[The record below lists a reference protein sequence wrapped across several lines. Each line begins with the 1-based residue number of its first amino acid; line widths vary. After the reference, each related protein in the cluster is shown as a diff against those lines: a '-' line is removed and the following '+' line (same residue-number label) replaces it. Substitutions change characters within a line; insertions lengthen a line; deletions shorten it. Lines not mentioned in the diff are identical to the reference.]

1 MSVVTDEKR
10 DALSPQAR
18 ADKVSQYARGSKE
31 TAVARIDA
39 PGLAPGSVTSSP
51 PQELKFVFFLAWLLC
66 AIFYFYQ
73 YAVRSAP
80 GVMQEELTAAWGG
93 NHIGTLISAYYV
105 AYALMALVAGV
116 LLDRY
121 GARRTIPLGIAVVG
135 AGCIIFA
142 QGTLAAGVGGF
153 VLQALGAIFAFI
165 GSSYVAA
172 RYLPARMLAIFL
184 GFTQC
189 LGMAGAAF
197 GSKPVNMAIDPAGS
211 FHFPWQS
218 VWIAFAIMGFVLA
231 AATWIIMP
239 KEKGDSDSHHGPLSV
254 TSLVSPFKVVF
265 GNVQSWLAG
274 IIGGLLFVPTT
285 IGALVWATSFLHNGE
300 HMSMADAAS
309 EASMVPIGWIIGC
322 PLLGY
327 ISDKI
332 GRRKPVL
339 IGGALVML
347 AAGLAA
353 IYVPVGTFPRYPIA
367 LVLGI
372 ASGAAMIPFS
382 MIKEANPS
390 EVKGTAAGVMNFLV
404 FLTTGVISPFISRL
418 MVPSQGAPLDLAGFQ
433 HAFLPLVGGIVLA
446 IILSLIIRE
455 TGIGAHRA
463 SATKGRTPAST

>member
-1 MSVVTDEKR
+1 MSIATTER
-10 DALSPQAR
+10 
-18 ADKVSQYARGSKE
+18 VSIASTKPTSVAGTGS
-31 TAVARIDA
+31 
-39 PGLAPGSVTSSP
+39 PGSPPSTSSSP
-51 PQELKFVFFLAWLLC
+51 PQDLKFIFFLAWLLC

-80 GVMQEELTAAWGG
+80 GVMQPELAAAWGG
-93 NHIGTLISAYYV
+93 NHIGTIISAYYV

-121 GARRTIPLGIAVVG
+121 GAKRTIPLGIAVVG
-135 AGCIIFA
+135 VGCVIFA
-142 QGTLAAGVGGF
+142 QGTYVAGLAGF
-153 VLQALGAIFAFI
+153 VIQALGAIFAFI

-197 GSKPVNMAIDPAGS
+197 GSKPVHMAIDPTGS
-211 FHFPWQS
+211 FHVPWQS
-218 VWIAFAIMGFVLA
+218 VWIAFAVMGFVLA

-239 KEKGDSDSHHGPLSV
+239 KENGDSASHHGPFSV
-254 TSLVSPFKVVF
+254 ASLILPFKVVF

-285 IGALVWATSFLHNGE
+285 IGALVWATAFLHDGE
-300 HMSMADAAS
+300 HMSMAAAAS
-309 EASMVPIGWIIGC
+309 EASMVPIGWVIGC

-339 IGGALVML
+339 VGGALVML
-347 AAGLAA
+347 AAALAA
-353 IYVPVGTFPRYPIA
+353 IYVPAGTFPRYSVA

-404 FLTTGVISPFISRL
+404 FLTTGVMSPFISRL
-418 MVPSQGAPLDLAGFQ
+418 MVPSQNEPLTLAGFQ
-433 HAFLPLVGGIVLA
+433 HAFLPLVGGIILA
-446 IILSLIIRE
+446 IILSFVIRE
-455 TGIGAHRA
+455 TGLAHRTT
-463 SATKGRTPAST
+463 SETTKTSRAG

>member
-1 MSVVTDEKR
+1 MSVTSDEKR
-10 DALSPQAR
+10 SELPLQAR
-18 ADKVSQYARGSKE
+18 VGIAPQSARKSND
-31 TAVARIDA
+31 TSIARIDA
-39 PGLAPGSVTSSP
+39 SGSALSSASASP
-51 PQELKFVFFLAWLLC
+51 PQELKAVYFLAWLLC

-80 GVMQEELTAAWGG
+80 GVMLNELTAAWGG
-93 NHIGTLISAYYV
+93 NKIGALISAYYV

-121 GARRTIPLGIAVVG
+121 GARRTVPLGIAVVG
-135 AGCIIFA
+135 VGCVVFA
-142 QGTLAAGVGGF
+142 QGSEAAGMTGF
-153 VLQALGAIFAFI
+153 VVQALGAIFGFI

-197 GSKPVNMAIDPAGS
+197 GTKPVNMAIDPAGS
-211 FHFPWQS
+211 FHVPWQS
-218 VWIAFAIMGFVLA
+218 VWIAFAVMGFVLA
-231 AATWIIMP
+231 AATWIVMP
-239 KEKGDSDSHHGPLSV
+239 KEKGDSSSHHGALSLA
-254 TSLVSPFKVVF
+254 SLVSPFKIVCS
-265 GNVQSWLAG
+265 NVQSWLAG

-327 ISDKI
+327 ISDRI

-339 IGGALVML
+339 IGGAFLML
-347 AAGLAA
+347 AAGLAL
-353 IYVPVGTFPRYPIA
+353 IYVPAGAVPRFPIA
-367 LVLGI
+367 LLLGLG
-372 ASGAAMIPFS
+372 SGAAMIPFS

-404 FLTTGVISPFISRL
+404 FLTTGVMSPFVSRL
-418 MVPSQGAPLDLAGFQ
+418 MLPSDGEPLTLAGFQ
-433 HAFLPLVGGIVLA
+433 DAFMPLTVGIVIA
-446 IILSLIIRE
+446 IILSLFIRE
-455 TGIGAHRA
+455 TGLAVRT
-463 SATKGRTPAST
+463 SARTN

>member
-1 MSVVTDEKR
+1 MQGE
-10 DALSPQAR
+10 
-18 ADKVSQYARGSKE
+18 
-31 TAVARIDA
+31 
-39 PGLAPGSVTSSP
+39 LA
-51 PQELKFVFFLAWLLC
+51 
-66 AIFYFYQ
+66 
-73 YAVRSAP
+73 
-80 GVMQEELTAAWGG
+80 AAWGG
-93 NHIGTLISAYYV
+93 NHIGTIISAYYV

-121 GARRTIPLGIAVVG
+121 GAKRTIPLGIAVVG

-142 QGTLAAGVGGF
+142 QGTYLAGLAGF
-153 VLQALGAIFAFI
+153 VIQALGAIFAFI

-197 GSKPVNMAIDPAGS
+197 GSKPVHMAIDPAGS
-211 FHFPWQS
+211 FHVPWQS
-218 VWIAFAIMGFVLA
+218 VWIAFAVMGFVLA

-239 KEKGDSDSHHGPLSV
+239 KENGDSASHHGPISV
-254 TSLVSPFKVVF
+254 ASLILPFKVVF
-265 GNVQSWLAG
+265 GNVESWLAG

-285 IGALVWATSFLHNGE
+285 IGALVWATAFLHDGE
-300 HMSMADAAS
+300 HMSMAAAAS
-309 EASMVPIGWIIGC
+309 EASMVPIGWVIGC

-347 AAGLAA
+347 AAALAA
-353 IYVPVGTFPRYPIA
+353 IYVPAGTFPRYSVA

-404 FLTTGVISPFISRL
+404 FLTTGVMSPFISRL
-418 MVPSQGAPLDLAGFQ
+418 MVPSQNEPLTLAGFQ
-433 HAFLPLVGGIVLA
+433 HAFLPLVGGIILA
-446 IILSLIIRE
+446 IILSFVIRE
-455 TGIGAHRA
+455 TGLAHRTTTE
-463 SATKGRTPAST
+463 ATKTSRAG